1 MGLRENKVVS
11 EELFNVHRESRLKR
25 FKTPEE
31 AESEAKSEEV
41 SETPVS
47 GVETQ
52 KEAGTD
58 RGSAIKPSAYDASS
72 TVVEPALEAKTD
84 AEADQPRP
92 APEGRSQSTGGSTTK
107 ADQPNKSSRPTKP
120 AKPKRETV
128 AKDETVQLR
137 IMIPRPAAGASSTFD
152 SLVELH
158 GEKTAFR
165 LMMRKALDD
174 YAKLVLDGGLAKA
187 PNEYPQSSSVVDTS
201 RIFPR
206 EAYERAVSELD
217 PMGIASDRL
226 MSTTI
231 ARRALA
237 AFIASDQG

>member
-11 EELFNVHRESRLKR
+11 EELFNVHRESRLKS

-31 AESEAKSEEV
+31 AESEAKSEDV
-41 SETPVS
+41 AETPAS
-47 GVETQ
+47 DVETHR
-52 KEAGTD
+52 KAGAD
-58 RGSAIKPSAYDASS
+58 RGSAMEPSASDAGS
-72 TVVEPALEAKTD
+72 TVVEPALEAGTD
-84 AEADQPRP
+84 AGEGHPRP
-92 APEGRSQSTGGSTTK
+92 APEGPQSTGGSTAK
-107 ADQPNKSSRPTKP
+107 ADQPAKSSRPTKS

-165 LMMRKALDD
+165 LVMRKALDD
-174 YAKLVLDGGLAKA
+174 YAKLVLNGGLAKA

-206 EAYERAVSELD
+206 DAYERAVSEFD
-217 PMGIASDRL
+217 PMGVASDRL

-237 AFIASDQG
+237 AFIASDRG